1 MALIPPENLDI
12 VNSYMTQTSVMFITL
27 ARQGNIEYEEE
38 QFDYITTQV
47 YNTLVFIQDFVDTN
61 YRLLQILENIK
72 IVESS
77 KDGKLLL
84 TLGLNGDIFLFRRYI
99 NRGIRGRENIQY
111 IRDPTNI
118 AHLPNTKFICISE
131 DKIFFITG
139 DNLLLRKFVIN
150 TATMQYTLN
159 NEIRPLEI
167 EGIEGIEVNN
177 LVSLQITD
185 NNIIAC
191 YFIRRDYDIALLYD
205 NYIIVYDLNF
215 HIVARHVGLLER
227 YELKSVQSSND
238 CRIISAL
245 YESYSINESLI
256 KIYIRNNDT
265 FFSVNVNRNRPIHVD
280 RDLTTVCIS
289 RNGRILV
296 SIINNN
302 LHIWYLDEDTI
313 NNIIENQNNRTVLQ
327 TLNFRLQVIPLNM
340 QFMNENRI
348 SSLKI
353 TDDMKIICGT
363 YYGGH
368 ILIFEKNE
376 ENNYSLTQTVL
387 AFNDEFNHSIITN
400 IKYSSFNRNILGN
413 ITRNDYG
420 ISKKTYKKRSKKTKR
435 RSKLKSSRRNK
446 KSKRKSKK
454 LKSSRRRKKSSKRS
468 RRI

>member
-1 MALIPPENLDI
+1 MANIPLENLDI
-12 VNSYMTQTSVMFITL
+12 INSYMSRSSIIFITL
-27 ARQGNIEYEEE
+27 ARQGNIEYEEG
-38 QFDYITTQV
+38 YITTV
-47 YNTLVFIQDFVDTN
+47 YDTLIFIQDFVDTN
-61 YRLLQILENIK
+61 YRLLQRLENVK
-72 IVESS
+72 IVDSS

-111 IRDPTNI
+111 IRDPTSI
-118 AHLPNTKFICISE
+118 TSLPNTKFICISE

-150 TATMQYTLN
+150 TETMQYTLN
-159 NEIRPLEI
+159 NQIRPLEI
-167 EGIEGIEVNN
+167 EENN
-177 LVSLQITD
+177 IVSLQITD

-191 YFIRRDYDIALLYD
+191 YFIRRGEYDIVYD

-215 HIVARHVGLLER
+215 VEIYRHVGLLER

-238 CRIISAL
+238 CRIISTL

-265 FFSVNVNRNRPIHVD
+265 FFPFNIYRNRPIHVD

-289 RNGRILV
+289 KNGRILV

-302 LHIWYLDEDTI
+302 LHIWYLDEVII
-313 NNIIENQNNRTVLQ
+313 NNIIENQNNLRVLR
-327 TLNFRLQVIPLNM
+327 TLNFRSQVIPLNM
-340 QFMNENRI
+340 PFMNENRI

-363 YYGGH
+363 YDRGN

-376 ENNYSLTQTVL
+376 ENNYSLTQTTLV
-387 AFNDEFNHSIITN
+387 FNEEFNPSIITN

-413 ITRNDYG
+413 ITMNDYG
-420 ISKKTYKKRSKKTKR
+420 VSKKTYKKRSKKTKR
-435 RSKLKSSRRNK
+435 QSKLKSSRRNK

-468 RRI
+468 RIL

>member
-12 VNSYMTQTSVMFITL
+12 VNSYMTQTSIMFITL

-38 QFDYITTQV
+38 QFDYITN
-47 YNTLVFIQDFVDTN
+47 NTLVFIQDFVDTN

-139 DNLLLRKFVIN
+139 DNLFLRKFVIN

-159 NEIRPLEI
+159 NQIRPLEI
-167 EGIEGIEVNN
+167 EGIEGNN

-191 YFIRRDYDIALLYD
+191 YFIRRDFDDPIYD

-215 HIVARHVGLLER
+215 VEIYRDVRLLER

-238 CRIISAL
+238 CRIISTL
-245 YESYSINESLI
+245 YESYIMNRSLI

-265 FFSVNVNRNRPIHVD
+265 FFPFIVHTNNPIHVN

-313 NNIIENQNNRTVLQ
+313 NNIIENQNNRTVLR

-340 QFMNENRI
+340 PFMNENRI

-376 ENNYSLTQTVL
+376 ENNYSLTQTTLV
-387 AFNDEFNHSIITN
+387 FNEEFNNSIITN

-413 ITRNDYG
+413 ITMNDYG
-420 ISKKTYKKRSKKTKR
+420 VSKKTYKKRSKKTKR

>member
-1 MALIPPENLDI
+1 MANIPRENLDI
-12 VNSYMTQTSVMFITL
+12 INSYMSRSSVIFITL
-27 ARQGNIEYEEE
+27 ARQGNVEYEG
-38 QFDYITTQV
+38 QFDYITV
-47 YNTLVFIQDFVDTN
+47 YNTFIFIQDFVDTN
-61 YRLLQILENIK
+61 YRLLQTLENIK
-72 IVESS
+72 IVDSS

-84 TLGLNGDIFLFRRYI
+84 TLDLNGDIFLFRRYI

-118 AHLPNTKFICISE
+118 VSLPNTKFICISE

-150 TATMQYTLN
+150 TETMQYILN
-159 NEIRPLEI
+159 NQIRPLTI
-167 EGIEGIEVNN
+167 EGINI
-177 LVSLQITD
+177 VSLQITD

-191 YFIRRDYDIALLYD
+191 YFIRREYDDAIYD

-215 HIVARHVGLLER
+215 VEIYRDVGLLER

-238 CRIISAL
+238 CRIISTL
-245 YESYSINESLI
+245 YESYILNESLI

-265 FFSVNVNRNRPIHVD
+265 FFRFNIHRNRPIHVD

-302 LHIWYLDEDTI
+302 LHIWYLDEDII
-313 NNIIENQNNRTVLQ
+313 NNIIENQNNRTVLR
-327 TLNFRLQVIPLNM
+327 TLNFRSQIIPLNIPI
-340 QFMNENRI
+340 MNENRI

-363 YYGGH
+363 YYRGN

-387 AFNDEFNHSIITN
+387 AFNNEFNPSIITN
-400 IKYSSFNRNILGN
+400 IKYFSFNRNILGN
-413 ITRNDYG
+413 ISMNDYG
-420 ISKKTYKKRSKKTKR
+420 VSKKIKR
-435 RSKLKSSRRNK
+435 RSKKVKSSRR
-446 KSKRKSKK
+446 RSKK
-454 LKSSRRRKKSSKRS
+454 IKLSRRRSKKVKSSRRRKRSSKRS
-468 RRI
+468 RKT